1 MIAYSPCCGKS
12 LHSLTNRYFNLLSAN
27 PTKWSNILKQ
37 FVGNLPTNC
46 FSVFDHF
53 LWLTLK
59 WLNHVHLSLTVI
71 PSSCRRFFVAVHKN
85 KKAKSYMTT
94 FCIRFLFFLSFFL
107 SFFVF
112 AIINLYHCSSKQ
124 AFTTMQT
131 KFVDLHCELPKSRRQ
146 IILLH
151 EFDSAV

>member
-12 LHSLTNRYFNLLSAN
+12 LHSLTNRYFNLLSTN

-107 SFFVF
+107 SLSLQSLIY
-112 AIINLYHCSSKQ
+112 IIVVL
-124 AFTTMQT
+124 
-131 KFVDLHCELPKSRRQ
+131 SRR
-146 IILLH
+146 LLLCKLNLLICIVSCQNR
-151 EFDSAV
+151 EGK